1 MNLFTKLQEREA
13 EGRPITVGL
22 IGAGKFGTMYIHQA
36 LRTPGVHL
44 VGIADLSPTR
54 AIGNLKRV
62 GCPQERYRAS
72 SIDDAL
78 KNRTTFLIDDWR
90 ALVEHPKIDVI
101 AECTGNPIAAV
112 EHCPPRSRAASRS

>member
-13 EGRPITVGL
+13 EGRPIIFIRRFARL
-22 IGAGKFGTMYIHQA
+22 AYI
-36 LRTPGVHL
+36 
-44 VGIADLSPTR
+44 R
-54 AIGNLKRV
+54 AIENLKRV

-90 ALVEHPKIDVI
+90 ALV
-101 AECTGNPIAAV
+101 A
-112 EHCPPRSRAASRS
+112 